1 MAKDNYVEIV
11 RQWDSTEAE
20 NLGKYTDTQEF
31 TNHLNPIDVR
41 ANYVVQDPVSREEL
55 IGTMPEN
62 APEAIVLD
70 IEQVYTIPFGRH
82 SGEGTVTTKPLYE
95 YTQGTAKPENI
106 DYNYVAWV
114 NGERIVGTKTIY
126 ENEQIASATEDTIL
140 EGYDAWVHRKLIKGR
155 IPILQRQDV
164 SLLAGE
170 SYTFPYGMS
179 GGTTVIAAV
188 SLAEQTPGNATSDRL
203 FKDDVAWSNGV
214 QIVGT
219 FDPDEYVNNLLKD
232 TDAIASEVRGGKKF
246 YSAKLG
252 MVATGTAEDF
262 SNQEPRTL
270 RNGESITVPKGFHD
284 GSLKISVI
292 ALKDVT
298 IASADENSILV
309 GNNAWVNGELIEGKA
324 HQYVTDATD
333 TTATEY
339 DIREGKTAYINGYKA
354 EGKNPYNMVNWYSYD
369 TNTKEDDDVNISMV
383 VDVPIDRWESVG
395 LLRIEIFDDNGL
407 NILNHIDIE
416 NYLAEN
422 RMEFDEGNIII
433 DSDYGNSKITITD
446 NRHRYLGILAVGYSL
461 IENNLEV

>member
-1 MAKDNYVEIV
+1 MPFTDSIEFVEII
-11 RQWDSTEAE
+11 RAD
-20 NLGKYTDTQEF
+20 KYTLTA
-31 TNHLNPIDVR
+31 TPSDVVAGR
-41 ANYVVQDPVSREEL
+41 LYVGSTRQVETGNLPLLEEHSDVTL
-55 IGTMPEN
+55 LSG
-62 APEAIVLD
+62 
-70 IEQVYTIPFGRH
+70 EQITIPYGKNPKQYIVKAATMDIQ
-82 SGEGTVTTKPLYE
+82 TV
-95 YTQGTAKPENI
+95 GTATPPDIKDGET
-106 DYNYVAWV
+106 AWV
-114 NGERIVGTKTIY
+114 
-126 ENEQIASATEDTIL
+126 
-140 EGYDAWVHRKLIKGR
+140 
-155 IPILQRQDV
+155 
-164 SLLAGE
+164 
-170 SYTFPYGMS
+170 
-179 GGTTVIAAV
+179 
-188 SLAEQTPGNATSDRL
+188 
-203 FKDDVAWSNGV
+203 NGV

-219 FDPDEYVNNLLKD
+219 FDPDEYVNDLLKD

-309 GNNAWVNGELIEGKA
+309 GNTAWVNGELVEGKA

-383 VDVPIDRWESVG
+383 VDVPIDRWESIG

-416 NYLAEN
+416 NYLAED

-461 IENNLEV
+461 IEHDLEV